1 MRTALSRLFETTFP
15 SLLVAA
21 CLFMAASSASGAT
34 QSKPMP
40 QDEKMKWFN
49 EARFGLF
56 IHWGIYA
63 VPAGEWEGRT
73 DYGEWFQLSTKMP
86 SYNKNDNNWKQPK
99 QIVQNIADIASK
111 GGNYLLNVGPT
122 AEGVIPPESVRIL
135 KEVGEWM
142 KVNGESIYGTTA
154 SPLDAAPLWGRV
166 TQKGNTLYLHVF
178 DWPADGMLTLSGLV
192 TNVKQAHLLA
202 DSAKKPLRMEM
213 ATGTLRVTLPPQAP
227 DSNDAVVVL
236 EVEGAVRAAQ
246 SELQEPVMHLPK
258 APSKLV
264 VKN

>member
-1 MRTALSRLFETTFP
+1 MTLNR
-15 SLLVAA
+15 
-21 CLFMAASSASGAT
+21 
-34 QSKPMP
+34 
-40 QDEKMKWFN
+40 
-49 EARFGLF
+49 
-56 IHWGIYA
+56 HWG
-63 VPAGEWEGRT
+63 
-73 DYGEWFQLSTKMP
+73 
-86 SYNKNDNNWKQPK
+86 YNKNDNNWKQPK